1 MPRIGL
7 VRFAA
12 VALDVARAVVPD
24 YRAPRS
30 KHVFTQPQLLAV
42 LCLMRYDDWTFR
54 DAEIRLAEHAELRA
68 ALQLTRV
75 PDHTTLW
82 RFLDRVPL
90 AVLQDLLAEV
100 LRRCAPPSGPRGGR
114 RRAVVAVDATGLA
127 TGSVSTYFERRRQEL
142 TGQPRSRAHWLKWL
156 VALDVDRQL
165 ILAQTAHRGPGRDT
179 RTVAPLL
186 AGAPAVQALV
196 AAGQLGWVVA
206 DREFDAEALHAFV
219 ATALHARAVIPAIR
233 ARYAADQTPLG
244 PRTPYR
250 ARLAARG
257 LPAVYRRRALV
268 ETLFSTVKRTQGGT
282 APGRRLDAQIKQAH
296 LVGISYDL
304 ARLEQLSAR
313 HAAA

>member
-114 RRAVVAVDATGLA
+114 RRAVVAVDATGLT

-142 TGQPRSRAHWLKWL
+142 TGQPAQPRALAE
-156 VALDVDRQL
+156 VARRARCGPAADPRADRPS
-165 ILAQTAHRGPGRDT
+165 GPGALT
-179 RTVAPLL
+179 LL
-186 AGAPAVQALV
+186 HSTV
-196 AAGQLGWVVA
+196 AAG
-206 DREFDAEALHAFV
+206 DRV
-219 ATALHARAVIPAIR
+219 
-233 ARYAADQTPLG
+233 
-244 PRTPYR
+244 
-250 ARLAARG
+250 G
-257 LPAVYRRRALV
+257 LPAHALRV
-268 ETLFSTVKRTQGGT
+268 PVVG
-282 APGRRLDAQIKQAH
+282 GRRGRDAGGPRRWRQRAVQT
-296 LVGISYDL
+296 
-304 ARLEQLSAR
+304 ARPPSPKSR
-313 HAAA
+313 